1 MSEASR
7 ISIIPFDGK
16 DFPLWKIKVQAY
28 MAGQG
33 WSSAIKKESEIKA
46 EIAAAGKDAD
56 AYTRRLAESQPK
68 VYALLVN
75 SLSNDILSL
84 FAASAT
90 GNPQVMWN
98 ALVEHYERNTTAN
111 RHATRALL
119 MGQRLGEGEDISVY
133 VSRILSLSQKLHSM
147 GQTISEEDQLFVLF
161 NGLTHEYASYSAML
175 QLRDKLTFVDAVKS
189 LKDQQELLKLN
200 PNSNNTANFATNLN
214 KFNKQKGR
222 FNNKKNTNTN
232 KTGKTDN
239 DGSGKYCKIHKTK
252 GHTTKECSLA
262 NATCHSCGRKGHIK
276 KFCYHNKDRKES
288 EDEKKDTSACQAEEY
303 SAQVVDLV
311 SSSYPVAHLF
321 DYDAFVSS
329 YDHKNA
335 DAFQHASLCDDMIK
349 CSEYMLDSGASSHYV
364 NNINA
369 LSDIINLP
377 VPKYVTVANGQREAI
392 SIMGT
397 LRLVGD
403 SGNIIVLK
411 EVKYVPSFN
420 TNLISISKLTNNG
433 ASVEFSKNDAKL
445 VRGGQVLL
453 TAKRNGDLYNINH
466 TCNDEKA
473 NSATSTS
480 LSLFHQRIGHLS
492 MSSIKQLLDQEAV
505 QGIDKLKNEIGKTIH
520 TPHMCEGCAMGKSH
534 RTAFKSYSLKPVA
547 DQVCNR
553 MYGDLSG
560 PSTSRICLVCC

>member
-1 MSEASR
+1 MSESSR
-7 ISIIPFDGK
+7 ISVIPFDGK

-33 WSSAIKKESEIKA
+33 WSNSIKKESEIKA

-56 AYTRRLAESQPK
+56 IYTQRLAECKPK

-84 FAASAT
+84 FAASAN
-90 GNPQVMWN
+90 GDPHVLWD
-98 ALVEHYERNTTAN
+98 ALVQHYERNTTAN

-133 VSRILSLSQKLHSM
+133 VSRILSLSQRLKSM
-147 GQTISEEDQLFVLF
+147 GQLISEEDQLYVLF
-161 NGLTHEYASYSAML
+161 SGLTHEYTSYSAML
-175 QLRDKLTFVDAVKS
+175 QLRDKLTFVDAVKC
-189 LKDQQELLKLN
+189 LKDQQELIKI
-200 PNSNNTANFATNLN
+200 NSNSNNNTANFAATN
-214 KFNKQKGR
+214 KFNKQKGK
-222 FNNKKNTNTN
+222 FNNKKNYTNTN
-232 KTGKTDN
+232 KTDN
-239 DGSGKYCKIHKTK
+239 DGSGKYCKIHRTK

-262 NATCHSCGRKGHIK
+262 NATCHTCGKKGHIK
-276 KFCYHNKDRKES
+276 KFCYQNKNRKES

-311 SSSYPVAHLF
+311 SSSSPVSPLF

-329 YDHKNA
+329 ACISSYDHKSA
-335 DAFQHASLCDDMIK
+335 DVLQQASLCNDMIK
-349 CSEYMLDSGASSHYV
+349 CSEYMLDSGATSHYV

-377 VPKYVTVANGQREAI
+377 VPKYVTVENGQREAI
-392 SIMGT
+392 DIMGN

-433 ASVEFSKNDAKL
+433 ASVEFSKDDAKL
-445 VRGGQVLL
+445 VRNGQVLL
-453 TAKRNGDLYNINH
+453 TATRKVIYIILNIP
-466 TCNDEKA
+466 A
-473 NSATSTS
+473 N
-480 LSLFHQRIGHLS
+480 
-492 MSSIKQLLDQEAV
+492 
-505 QGIDKLKNEIGKTIH
+505 
-520 TPHMCEGCAMGKSH
+520 
-534 RTAFKSYSLKPVA
+534 
-547 DQVCNR
+547 
-553 MYGDLSG
+553 
-560 PSTSRICLVCC
+560 